1 MNPDINKVFFLHATA
16 SNWHWQPCSPRSHPI
31 CSPFWFS
38 LWSSASRLH
47 HLYMMPCDCPISCL
61 YEGAVEAF
69 TIESSWWVYTGNG
82 RALPVWEYCCS
93 STTETLTS
101 SFMVFG
107 DLSRQTFF
115 CISGKTVRITSSVF
129 SASVFSRFGDHH
141 EVRPNVTAG
150 LTTSTWVC
158 WGSLHDYTCR
168 FTVFLKWGV
177 VKSRPQELRFRN
189 RMIKRLSLNTTW

>member
-1 MNPDINKVFFLHATA
+1 MNPDINKVFLLHATA

-31 CSPFWFS
+31 YSPFWFS

-69 TIESSWWVYTGNG
+69 TIESSWWVYTVNG

-101 SFMVFG
+101 SFIVFG
-107 DLSRQTFF
+107 DLSRHFSAFLVKQWE
-115 CISGKTVRITSSVF
+115 SLRLSSVHLYF
-129 SASVFSRFGDHH
+129 QDLETIMRYDQMSRQVWPRLH
-141 EVRPNVTAG
+141 EFETRRVDRKEREVLHCSSWSEWPAEVQEFT
-150 LTTSTWVC
+150 
-158 WGSLHDYTCR
+158 GSLHDYTWR
-168 FTVFLKWGV
+168 FTVYL
-177 VKSRPQELRFRN
+177 
-189 RMIKRLSLNTTW
+189 